1 MYDVNYIT
9 HRLSE
14 GDTGNESYCEP
25 EPLARALWEQMPE
38 SIKPLFNPPRGTKI
52 EGEYI
57 GSVIQVAKG
66 TMKRLH
72 GPEFEMLASNML
84 KMIWDLD
91 DAAAKNKKQKKRRS
105 KDPSVI
111 TFEGVQRRWDV
122 RRYSSSRD
130 SQGRWQTLPD
140 FSYYIGCTSSEYAS
154 AMRKKPATADTTT
167 TTATEWK

>member
-14 GDTGNESYCEP
+14 GNATNETYCEP
-25 EPLARALWEQMPE
+25 EPLAKALWEQMPE
-38 SIKPLFNPPRGTKI
+38 SIRPLFNPPRGAKV

-84 KMIWDLD
+84 QMIWDLD
-91 DAAAKNKKQKKRRS
+91 DSSGKKKQKKRRS

-140 FSYYIGCTSSEYAS
+140 FSYYIGCTASEYS
-154 AMRKKPATADTTT
+154 NKMRKKPTTSTDTTT